1 MTCVREATTSN
12 RSSRIHGSVDR
23 TLRARPTAT
32 VEARRTVEG
41 LARVLERYDYL
52 RDARP
57 TDKARYL
64 RSLFDTNALT
74 LSELLTNQQLEGLQ
88 AAELA
93 EALSWF
99 ATDRESSIRGLPL
112 TRRLHRLREI
122 LDALHGGVLREE
134 ERHGLQM
141 SRPLPVDFHGVALAW
156 AEGQDLASIAQRSRL
171 QEGDLV
177 GALQKTLDLISQLRG
192 AALRGPLG
200 ANLIPLLDEADGLLR
215 RGVVQA
221 SYQWAVGGL
230 PDVGEET
237 PPLGRTSSVAADVDI
252 RRGHGF
258 FAKRIPVNCQR
269 AAAGKK
275 LR

>member
-1 MTCVREATTSN
+1 M
-12 RSSRIHGSVDR
+12 
-23 TLRARPTAT
+23 
-32 VEARRTVEG
+32 EG

-52 RDARP
+52 RDSRP
-57 TDKARYL
+57 TDKAPYL

-99 ATDRESSIRGLPL
+99 ATDRESSIRGLSL

-177 GALQKTLDLISQLRG
+177 GALQKTLDLINQLRG

-230 PDVGEET
+230 PDVGEEPDDDWEVRLLPDDDT
-237 PPLGRTSSVAADVDI
+237 QPVAAVGDRRPRRRVPAFI
-252 RRGHGF
+252 KRRGPSSRPGP
-258 FAKRIPVNCQR
+258 RTR
-269 AAAGKK
+269 AAG
-275 LR
+275 RRRP